1 MAAPD
6 LKSLIQVGYDILST
20 TVNKTTKKILVQ
32 LGNVFKETT
41 DTDNAEWW
49 QHVGFASR
57 PPKPEA
63 KKRAAQAVVFKAGDH
78 DIILASQDLR
88 GLELYGN
95 LSDGETCLYAPG
107 EDGNAQAR
115 ILLKKDGSINL
126 FTKQG
131 NVASGKGMGIF
142 VNVDG
147 SVSVVSHSGAAMLI
161 GSDGSIKLFNGSA
174 GIQLTAGGDVKIN
187 GGKVSISGASIV
199 LGGSAPGAVVTSIDL
214 ASLVAIIATGLGAT
228 GGTTAS
234 AAAAAF
240 TSAAGAL
247 VASLTATKRTTAD

>member
-6 LKSLIQVGYDILST
+6 IRGMIRVGYDILST
-20 TVNKTTKKILVQ
+20 TVNSVTKKILVQ

-63 KKRAAQAVVFKAGDH
+63 KKQAAQAVVIKAGDH

-95 LSDGETCLYAPG
+95 LSDGETCVYAPG
-107 EDGNAQAR
+107 EDGNGQAR

-126 FTKQG
+126 FTKKG
-131 NVASGKGMGIF
+131 NAATGTGMGVF
-142 VNVDG
+142 VNADG
-147 SVSVVSHSGAAMLI
+147 SVSVVSHSGAAFLI
-161 GSDGSIKLFNGSA
+161 GSDGSVKMFNGSGAVQIDAA
-174 GIQLTAGGDVKIN
+174 GAVKIS
-187 GGKVSISGASIV
+187 GSKVSISAPAIV
-199 LGGSAPGAVVTSIDL
+199 LGGTVPGAVVTSIDL
-214 ASLVAIIATGLGAT
+214 SALIPIIATGISGA
-228 GGTTAS
+228 GPSGA

-240 TSAAGAL
+240 TTAATAL
-247 VASLTATKRTTAD
+247 VQGLAASKRTTAD